1 MGSAMKVKNAA
12 LTRLPI
18 DTPNYDRHSVSVGI
32 AHIGAG
38 HFHRAHQAM
47 YIDRLLQRGMARE
60 WGICGIGVMP
70 GDWTMRDVL
79 RDQGGLYTLV
89 LENPDG
95 TRDAHMIGSIIDY
108 RYAPDDPEAAL
119 EVLAA
124 ATTRIISLTITE
136 GGYRDPDGPAFALI
150 TEALARRRCRGI
162 AAPTIVS
169 CDNIESNGE
178 IARRAVLANAERR
191 DPGLADWVAEHTRFP
206 SSMVDRI
213 TPATTLEMAAQVRRD
228 FGVDDRWPVLAEPFT
243 AWVLED
249 DFADGRPP
257 LEQAGVLLVDDVG
270 PYESMKLRLLNAGH
284 QSLCYFA
291 YLCGFEF
298 VHDAARDPLFAE
310 FLLAYFDFEAI
321 PTLAPVP
328 GIDLHDYSRTL
339 VERFGNPGVRDTV
352 ARLCAYSSDRIPKW
366 LLPVI
371 YDNLASDG
379 SVRLAAATVASW
391 ARYAEGADEWG
402 QPIEVVD
409 QLADSLVPIARSQH
423 ENPTAFIEINAVF
436 GDLAQQPRFVE
447 AYRWALESLHRN
459 GARATLEA
467 LVR

>member
-1 MGSAMKVKNAA
+1 VGSAMKVKNAA

-79 RDQGGLYTLV
+79 RDQGGLYTLI

>member
-1 MGSAMKVKNAA
+1 
-12 LTRLPI
+12 
-18 DTPNYDRHSVSVGI
+18 
-32 AHIGAG
+32 
-38 HFHRAHQAM
+38 
-47 YIDRLLQRGMARE
+47 LQRGMARE

-79 RDQGGLYTLV
+79 RDQDGLYTLV

-95 TRDAHMIGSIIDY
+95 TREAHVIGSIIDY

-191 DPGLADWVAEHTRFP
+191 DPGLAEWAAEHTRFP

-228 FGVDDRWPVLAEPFT
+228 FGVDDRWPVLAEPFA

-249 DFADGRPP
+249 DFSDGRPP

-291 YLCGFEF
+291 YLCGIEF

-321 PTLAPVP
+321 PTLAAVP